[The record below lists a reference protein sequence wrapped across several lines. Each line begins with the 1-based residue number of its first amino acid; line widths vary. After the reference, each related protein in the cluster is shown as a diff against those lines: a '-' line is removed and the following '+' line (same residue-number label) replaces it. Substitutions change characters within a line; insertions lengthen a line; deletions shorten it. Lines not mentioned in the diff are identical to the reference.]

1 MRIKF
6 TSKEIVLLA
15 LLSTAWAAIEINFG
29 ILLQTLQIPFKG
41 AFLTFLALIILFIG
55 RDLVPKR
62 WAVFFMGLTT
72 AFMKFIFLGGMA
84 ISPVIAILMEVTL
97 VELCLL
103 QKQPRK
109 LNYYMAGA
117 AGLVWSFLHPFF
129 IQGLLV
135 GWGILKVYK
144 IIIEKGAALF
154 GLEQQFFGI
163 FILLLVSHIILGA
176 IAGAIG
182 YKFSQFVIRRYNN
195 IAVYQ
200 RYTEC

>member
-1 MRIKF
+1 MKSKF

-41 AFLTFLALIILFIG
+41 AFLTLLALIILFIG
-55 RDLVPKR
+55 RNLVPKR
-62 WAVFFMGLTT
+62 GAVFFMGLTT

-109 LNYYMAGA
+109 LNYYTAGA

-135 GWGILKVYK
+135 GWGILKVYR
-144 IIIEKGAALF
+144 IIIEKGMTLL
-154 GLEQQFFGI
+154 GIEQQFFGI
-163 FILLLVSHIILGA
+163 FLLLFVSHIILGA

-182 YKFSQFVIRRYNN
+182 YKFSQFVIRHYNN